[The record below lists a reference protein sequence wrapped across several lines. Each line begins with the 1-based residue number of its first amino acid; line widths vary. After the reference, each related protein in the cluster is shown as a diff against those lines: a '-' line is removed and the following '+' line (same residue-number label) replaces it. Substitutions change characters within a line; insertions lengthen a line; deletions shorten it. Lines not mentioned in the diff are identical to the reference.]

1 MRWKTVPLKH
11 FFCPKTIKRK
21 EITMRASL
29 AFIGG
34 FILSFGL
41 LLCADSSIR
50 KKQIKSKGEEK

>member
-1 MRWKTVPLKH
+1 MK
-11 FFCPKTIKRK
+11 
-21 EITMRASL
+21 ASL